1 MNHVIIIDDEVQSR
15 NGIAEIFKNHSPGW
29 EIDGLFEDGSLAL
42 DYLQQ
47 HPEVNLV
54 VTDIRMPKFDGLELI
69 SRNHS
74 YHYHKRI
81 LGIFLCQESS

>member
-42 DYLQQ
+42 DYLSTTSGSKSGCYRYTHAQ
-47 HPEVNLV
+47 
-54 VTDIRMPKFDGLELI
+54 I
-69 SRNHS
+69 
-74 YHYHKRI
+74 
-81 LGIFLCQESS
+81 

>member
-42 DYLQQ
+42 DYLQ
-47 HPEVNLV
+47 
-54 VTDIRMPKFDGLELI
+54 
-69 SRNHS
+69 
-74 YHYHKRI
+74 
-81 LGIFLCQESS
+81 